1 MIHMIA
7 GLLLSVACVT
17 LARNAFVVMEQ
28 GNRGSAIAH
37 FAVAGACAFGAA
49 RAWWRWRKDTARR
62 LAKKARPIAPVVP
75 TTPASVE
82 KKPAPRKSASPRKR
96 RAKKR

>member
-7 GLLLSVACVT
+7 GLLLSVACMT

-37 FAVAGACAFGAA
+37 FAVAGACAVGAA
-49 RAWWRWRKDTARR
+49 RAWWRWRKDTARK
-62 LAKKARPIAPVVP
+62 LAKKASRPIAPVVP

-82 KKPAPRKSASPRKR
+82 KKPTRKGASPRKK

>member
-75 TTPASVE
+75 TTPANVE
-82 KKPAPRKSASPRKR
+82 KKPMRKGASPRKKRGKR
-96 RAKKR
+96 R

>member
-17 LARNAFVVMEQ
+17 LARNAFVVLEQ
-28 GNRGSAIAH
+28 GNRVSAIAH

-75 TTPASVE
+75 TTLASVE
-82 KKPAPRKSASPRKR
+82 KKPTRKGASPRRK